1 MEFLLLGPVEALDPR
16 TGARSAP
23 SGAKQRA
30 LLGALAVHRG
40 RVLSADRLID
50 ELWGDAPPAAAAGAL
65 QAHIGRLRRS
75 LHAVDGRDHI
85 ATGPAGYRLRGTA
98 CGTDAGAFERLSSEG
113 RAALPTDPVRAADL
127 LRRSLARWRGAPLEG
142 ASGGRLCAAEAD
154 RLGEL
159 RLTTQEALYEA
170 CLAEPHADPRILA
183 RELERLTADH
193 PTQERLYDLLMVALC
208 RGGRRSEALGVY
220 ERARRRLRTELG
232 VEPGP
237 ALRARAAEILEDPAE
252 SPASGTAAALLDLGS
267 EISRL
272 SARVDELTR
281 RLNSAGA
288 LTG

>member
-1 MEFLLLGPVEALDPR
+1 MEFLLLGPVEAHDPR
-16 TGARSAP
+16 TGARTAP

-40 RVLSADRLID
+40 RDLCADRLID
-50 ELWGDAPPAAAAGAL
+50 ELWGDAPPAAATGAL

-75 LHAVDGRDHI
+75 LHALDGRDHI
-85 ATGPAGYRLRGTA
+85 ATGPAGYRLRGA
-98 CGTDAGAFERLSSEG
+98 ARGTDAGAFELLSAEG
-113 RAALPTDPVRAADL
+113 RACLPTDPARAAEL
-127 LRRSLARWRGAPLEG
+127 LRRSLDRWRGAPLEG
-142 ASGGRLCAAEAD
+142 AAGGRLCAAEAD

-159 RLTTQEALYEA
+159 RLATQEALYEA
-170 CLAEPHADPRILA
+170 CLAMPHADHHALA

-193 PTQERLYDLLMVALC
+193 PTQERLYDLLMVALY

-237 ALRARAAEILEDPAE
+237 ALHARVTDVLESADPA
-252 SPASGTAAALLDLGS
+252 AAALLGLRN
-267 EISRL
+267 EIARL
-272 SARVDELTR
+272 STRVDTLTR
-281 RLNSAGA
+281 RLNSTGA